1 MKEKTRL
8 IIGAVVIL
16 AVVSTLAL
24 YLTSNK
30 SIDLLELVG
39 IVIVPLLLVFG
50 AAYILWRKAESMK
63 SGLPMED
70 EFSKKVS
77 YRAGYYAYMV
87 SIYVALAGMFFELE
101 GHLVGAAVILI
112 PAVVFMGSHVYL
124 ERAGVRE

>member
-8 IIGAVVIL
+8 VIGAVVLL

-24 YLTSNK
+24 YVSSDK
-30 SIDLLELVG
+30 SIDLIELVG
-39 IVIVPLLLVFG
+39 IILVPLILVFG

-87 SIYVALAGMFFELE
+87 SIYVALAVMFLELP
-101 GHLVGAAVILI
+101 VNQAGAIVILI
-112 PAVVFMGSHVYL
+112 PAIVFMGSYIIL
-124 ERAGVRE
+124 ERKGDVG